1 MEMKDL
7 CKEEKKQKHTSCCE
21 TLQLPLSRTLRNNI
35 SVSLQNN
42 YLHSRLCLC
51 HNLAEQMR
59 KCHVTYPWNSQWVGE
74 LLAHSAM
81 GT

>member
-7 CKEEKKQKHTSCCE
+7 YKEKKKQKHSSCYE
-21 TLQLPLSRTLRNNI
+21 TLQLRLSRTLRNIN
-35 SVSLQNN
+35 VSLQNN
-42 YLHSRLCLC
+42 FLHSRLCLC

-59 KCHVTYPWNSQWVGE
+59 KCHATYPWNSQWVGE